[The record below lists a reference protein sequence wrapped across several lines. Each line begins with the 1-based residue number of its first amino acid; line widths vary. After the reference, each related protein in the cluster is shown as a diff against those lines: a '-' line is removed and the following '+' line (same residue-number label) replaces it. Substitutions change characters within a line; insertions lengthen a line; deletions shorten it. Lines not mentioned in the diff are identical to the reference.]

1 MSALRAPY
9 AHDMIDRSSSSLVT
23 RMRDGRAW
31 RIGTDAEVAWIANGT
46 SPGLEISSAIPLVFE
61 AYATIVVPAWGQA
74 DARRDHDRLVV
85 RLLAEN
91 ASEQPWWLGY
101 LDTGSEDVIFANAPM
116 VTLYAGWRYV
126 LIEAGPTQAL
136 AWRNDPRSERG
147 PVPDLI
153 FPGDRSWL
161 VSRLWDDDWRCV
173 GGDATLV
180 DRFLSTAGLEARRV
194 HPTEDATP
202 PGHVAR

>member
-1 MSALRAPY
+1 
-9 AHDMIDRSSSSLVT
+9 
-23 RMRDGRAW
+23 MRDGRAW

>member
-1 MSALRAPY
+1 
-9 AHDMIDRSSSSLVT
+9 MIDRSSSSLVT

-101 LDTGSEDVIFANAPM
+101 LDTGSV
-116 VTLYAGWRYV
+116 
-126 LIEAGPTQAL
+126 
-136 AWRNDPRSERG
+136 
-147 PVPDLI
+147 
-153 FPGDRSWL
+153 
-161 VSRLWDDDWRCV
+161 
-173 GGDATLV
+173 
-180 DRFLSTAGLEARRV
+180 STAGLEARRV